1 MNYHIVQND
10 ETKGPFAIEQ
20 LRSMWNTGAINGD
33 TLYCEE
39 GFDTWLHLR
48 VLAEQLES
56 PPVRQFSGFSPQAG
70 FKKSIAMRKIRKVE
84 FAGGGAAV
92 QLVGLLL
99 CLTLVGAVFGIP
111 LIIVG
116 RSISTKYLCSN
127 CSNKLA
133 EKSSTICP
141 VCHCQLA

>member
-1 MNYHIVQND
+1 MSYYIVQND
-10 ETKGPFAIEQ
+10 ETKGPLTIGQ
-20 LRSMWNTGAINGD
+20 LRSMWNAGTVNSD

-56 PPVRQFSGFSPQAG
+56 PSVEKFSGFSPQAR
-70 FKKSIAMRKIRKVE
+70 FKKGITAHKIKKVE

-99 CLTLVGAVFGIP
+99 CLTLVGAIFGIP
-111 LIIVG
+111 LIIIG
-116 RSISTKYLCSN
+116 RSMSTKFLCSN
-127 CSNKLA
+127 CANKLSDKA
-133 EKSSTICP
+133 VTICP
-141 VCHCQLA
+141 VCHASLS